1 MIARMTGQLSM
12 NDAIDEI
19 LKDSEPDTLCLGGIQ
34 RHRLLQLIRR
44 YSGRVLWDGASTVTA
59 PAMSV
64 VVLNSATAPC
74 IETLVSSLHENSI
87 VIIPFG
93 ENPTFDFLKS
103 KLHAYGSI
111 GSQGKTAPHHV
122 WWGGVKPLSVPTGL
136 YRKDDTLFASLF
148 QSGFIFEE
156 KAAKLS
162 ADLERLSLDRVV
174 EGLPSELPGHPD
186 GLHKID
192 FIIRQWERAN
202 RPIFWIDPEARVLGH
217 PILPQSLGCDFA
229 VYKHPSGEMETGA
242 IFFHQTEAA
251 RALLD
256 TWRRLTRDYPDL
268 PETFLLDQA
277 WTLVSSQRQI
287 ETAWLPDTYWR
298 SAGFQAWHRAGIVQ
312 YDPVSRPC
320 AAQGYFTPPFQRARR
335 FGRHQAPEAHL
346 IMPGLAQMRGP
357 ITVLIRDVLAGNAQS
372 VSGAVEAVAQA
383 FATDPGGFSHME
395 VVLCAWD
402 DEVDSVMQIEDDTWV
417 LVTDPSER
425 LELNAFSM
433 LGLSD
438 IMKMG
443 PIRQIY
449 SATTDQNARSIFR
462 LADPSLGAKLKR
474 SGKYHASFLRRSP
487 LPASHE

>member
-1 MIARMTGQLSM
+1 MTGQLSM
-12 NDAIDEI
+12 NDALDEI
-19 LKDSEPDTLCLGGIQ
+19 LKDSESDALCLGGIQ

-44 YSGRVLWDGASTVTA
+44 YSGTVLWDGASAVPA

-64 VVLNSATAPC
+64 VVLNSATAPR
-74 IETLVSSLHENSI
+74 IEMLVSSLHENSI

-93 ENPTFDFLKS
+93 ENPIFDFLKS

-136 YRKDDTLFASLF
+136 YRREDTLFASLF

-162 ADLERLSLDRVV
+162 ADLERLGLDRVV
-174 EGLPSELPGHPD
+174 EGHASELPVYAG

-202 RPIFWIDPEARVLGH
+202 RPVFWIDPEARVTCH
-217 PILPQSLGCDFA
+217 PIMPQSVGCDFA
-229 VYKHPSGEMETGA
+229 IHKHPSGEMETGA
-242 IFFHQTEAA
+242 MFFHQTEAA

-256 TWRRLTRDYPDL
+256 TWRRLTCEYPNL
-268 PETFLLDQA
+268 PETFLIDQA

-287 ETAWLPDTYWR
+287 ETAWLPDSYWR
-298 SAGFQAWHRAGIVQ
+298 PAGFQAWNRAGIVQ
-312 YDPVSRPC
+312 YDPVSRPHSSE
-320 AAQGYFTPPFQRARR
+320 GYFTPPFQRARR

-346 IMPGLAQMRGP
+346 IMPGLTQTRGP
-357 ITVLIRDVLAGNAQS
+357 ITVLIRDVLAGSARS
-372 VSGAVEAVAQA
+372 VSGAVEAVVQA

-433 LGLSD
+433 LGVAD
-438 IMKMG
+438 IMKVG
-443 PIRQIY
+443 PVRQIY
-449 SATTDQNARSIFR
+449 SVTTDQNARSIFR